1 MYDIIDSY
9 FKNTSNYLAKDQ
21 LDSYNTFLKDNIPK
35 TIRQFNPILLP
46 YGPMPGDEDNYF
58 FELKITIGGSIDSE
72 TDEVINDG
80 KRNIYR

>member
-1 MYDIIDSY
+1 MNIDWNNDVWDIIDSY

-58 FELKITIGGSIDSE
+58 FELKITRR
-72 TDEVINDG
+72 
-80 KRNIYR
+80 KYRFRN